1 MSHECE
7 VQLMPAAD
15 KKYFYIS
22 SLAKGLKVL
31 ELLADKQ
38 ELSVSDVAKALEFN
52 RASSHRFLA
61 TLMDLGYVEKS
72 TDNRYRLAFK
82 IMEMGLMMANRI
94 EVRQVARPFMQKLSA
109 NFNETVNLG
118 YFDRGDV
125 LHVDK
130 IDSREILRIDSPLGS
145 RAPAY
150 CTALG
155 KVFLAFLPQEELDT
169 FLAGVKLKPQGP
181 NTITSRKKLLE
192 ELKIIRQQH
201 VAVDNEELSAGLRC
215 VAAPIFDHTG
225 RANYAISISGP
236 LVRHTFERMAQ
247 IQISVREVCGEISE
261 KLGNASLTY
270 QKKRVQPILTR

>member
-1 MSHECE
+1 
-7 VQLMPAAD
+7 MPVAN

-31 ELLADKQ
+31 ELLVDKQ
-38 ELSVSDVAKALEFN
+38 ELSVSEVAKALGFN

-82 IMEMGLMMANRI
+82 VMEMGLMMANRI
-94 EVRQVARPFMQKLSA
+94 EVRQVARSYMQKLSA
-109 NFNETVNLG
+109 SFNETVNLG
-118 YFDRGDV
+118 YFDGRDI
-125 LHVDK
+125 LHIDK

-155 KVFLAFLPQEELDT
+155 KVLLAFLPPEELNT
-169 FLAGVKLKPQGP
+169 FLAGVKLKPHGP

-192 ELKIIRQQH
+192 ELNVIREQH
-201 VAVDNEELSAGLRC
+201 VAVDDEELSAGLRC
-215 VAAPIFDHTG
+215 VASPIFDHTG

-236 LVRHTFERMAQ
+236 LVRHTFERIAQ

-261 KLGNASLTY
+261 KLGSVSFTY
-270 QKKRVQPILTR
+270 PEKKVQPILIK

>member
-1 MSHECE
+1 
-7 VQLMPAAD
+7 MPAAD

-38 ELSVSDVAKALEFN
+38 EQSVTDVAKALEFN

-94 EVRQVARPFMQKLSA
+94 EVRQVARPYMQKLSDS
-109 NFNETVNLG
+109 FNETVNLG
-118 YFDRGDV
+118 YIDGRDI

-155 KVFLAFLPQEELDT
+155 KVLLAFLPQEELDA

-215 VAAPIFDHTG
+215 VASPIFDHTG

-236 LVRHTFERMAQ
+236 LVRHTFERIAQ

-261 KLGNASLTY
+261 KLGY
-270 QKKRVQPILTR
+270 VCV

>member
-1 MSHECE
+1 MSRKGE

-31 ELLADKQ
+31 ELLADEQ
-38 ELSVSDVAKALEFN
+38 EQTVSDVAKALGFN

-82 IMEMGLMMANRI
+82 IMEMGLTMANRI
-94 EVRQVARPFMQKLSA
+94 EMRQVVRPYMQKLA
-109 NFNETVNLG
+109 TIFNETVNLG
-118 YFDRGDV
+118 YFDGKDI

-155 KVFLAFLPQEELDT
+155 KALLAFLPPEEIDT
-169 FLAGVKLKPQGP
+169 FLSGVKLKRQGP
-181 NTITSRKKLLE
+181 NTIISRNKLLD
-192 ELKIIRQQH
+192 ELKMIRKQH
-201 VAVDNEELSAGLRC
+201 VAVDDEELSAGLRC
-215 VAAPIFDHTG
+215 VASPIFDHSG

-236 LVRHTFERMAQ
+236 LVRHTFERIGQ
-247 IQISVREVCGEISE
+247 IKISVREVCEEISQ
-261 KLGNASLTY
+261 KLGYASLIHERR
-270 QKKRVQPILTR
+270 KRA